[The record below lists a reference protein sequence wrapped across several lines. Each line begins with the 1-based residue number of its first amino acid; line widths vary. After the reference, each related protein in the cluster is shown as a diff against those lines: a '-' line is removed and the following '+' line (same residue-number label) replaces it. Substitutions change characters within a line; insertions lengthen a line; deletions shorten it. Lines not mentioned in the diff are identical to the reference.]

1 MSFGQEMRMAQK
13 QVLAPRMIQSMEIL
27 QLPLLALEERIEQEI
42 QNNETLELVEPETE
56 GNSPPESVTESPPV
70 ATAEQPLLV
79 DQDHS
84 NKDDF
89 ERSYDWS
96 KEYPDTDEDRRRSSP
111 GRSDEASD
119 RYFDTIANMEDR
131 PETLFNHLHDQLA
144 HYEALPE
151 IQRAA
156 DKIIFNLDAN
166 GYLPMPLDELVDPL
180 PTEST
185 GQVLI
190 ADNEAFL
197 NEQKSLLEAG
207 LRIVQSM
214 DLSLIHI

>member
-1 MSFGQEMRMAQK
+1 
-13 QVLAPRMIQSMEIL
+13 
-27 QLPLLALEERIEQEI
+27 
-42 QNNETLELVEPETE
+42 
-56 GNSPPESVTESPPV
+56 
-70 ATAEQPLLV
+70 
-79 DQDHS
+79 
-84 NKDDF
+84 
-89 ERSYDWS
+89 
-96 KEYPDTDEDRRRSSP
+96 
-111 GRSDEASD
+111 
-119 RYFDTIANMEDR
+119 MEDR

-180 PTEST
+180 PTDST

-214 DLSLIHI
+214 DPPGVGGRDLKECLLLQVNADAPYANTFSKLFVITLKTWQQTAFP